1 MDEETRVSIEALK
14 RVRAQE
20 AEKKRERKLNGEKT
34 NNKGAA
40 TKQPLHD
47 WDHPDWSILDDR
59 RGALPDFPLDCLS
72 APVREWVKRAAHGA
86 GVTVAHVAVPA
97 IGIASGLIG
106 MARRVQASRSWSQPA
121 TCWTAVVGA
130 SGSGKTPGIDTIK
143 RALAQVERNNRN
155 KIDVLRRQHETKS
168 AAAKAAREEWKKG
181 VEEAISA
188 GKNAP
193 QMPEAATDP
202 GKFIIPRLYISNA
215 TIERL
220 GELLQARPQGTLLLM
235 DELAGLFMNMSRYSG
250 GEDNTFWLEA
260 WNGGSH
266 TVERMNRSLQIDNL
280 LVGVVGG
287 VQPDKFARSFEGDQ
301 DGMYARFLFAWPPAP
316 AYRPLTDEADET
328 DPDIINVM
336 TRLDRLAEFEDDN
349 LVKCSIALS
358 AEARVEFEQLRQFVR
373 GEMEALD
380 GREQEW
386 MAKAQAHA
394 LRLAGTLCLLDWASR
409 KDLTPAEAFPD
420 VPTAIGPE
428 YMTAAIRLVQDYFW
442 PHARAALRQSGL
454 SERHEN
460 ARRALRWIRAHG
472 HVEVSLKDIRLDALG
487 QKLDAE
493 ETANL
498 LAAMERSGWVR
509 KKEVKTEG
517 RSAWR
522 WEVNPKLH
530 PDAGSA
536 ESAGSPHPPTLS
548 ALPALPALPACHIEI
563 FPAANGR
570 DPEGGGAHRRNDL
583 EDCPLAPDGSPDD
596 SFDIPDDLQ
605 RCQHCGKPGAKRR
618 NVNGR
623 AVALHEGCSHAWAD
637 RQGRTTHSDGN
648 ERNRP
653 PTEPRCADV

>member
-34 NNKGAA
+34 NKGAA

-72 APVREWVKRAAHGA
+72 PPVREWVKRAAHGA

-143 RALAQVERNNRN
+143 RALTQVERNNRN

-316 AYRPLTDEADET
+316 AYRPLTDEADEF
-328 DPDIINVM
+328 DPDIINAM
-336 TRLDRLAEFEDDN
+336 TRLDRLAEFEDGN
-349 LVKCSIALS
+349 LVKRSIELS
-358 AEARVEFEQLRQFVR
+358 AEAREEFEGLRKWANR
-373 GEMEALD
+373 EREALD

-386 MAKAQAHA
+386 MAKASAHT
-394 LRLAGTLCLLDWASR
+394 LRLAGTLYLVDWAWGQS
-409 KDLTPAEAFPD
+409 PNP
-420 VPTAIGPE
+420 PTTIAPE
-428 YMTAAIRLVQDYFW
+428 YMVAAIKLVQGYFS
-442 PHARAALRQSGL
+442 PHARACLRQIGL
-454 SERHEN
+454 TERHTN
-460 ARRALRWIRAHG
+460 ARRVLRWLIATHKT
-472 HVEVSLKDIRLDALG
+472 EVSREEIRREALSQRLDADG
-487 QKLDAE
+487 TTE
-493 ETANL
+493 L
-498 LAAMERSGWVR
+498 LTSLCRSGWLR
-509 KKEVKTEG
+509 EKTSPSG
-517 RSAWR
+517 PQGGKPPRR
-522 WEVNPKLH
+522 WSVNPKLFSAPTAETALIAETTPSELTDPVSAVSAVSA
-530 PDAGSA
+530 PDPLDMPS
-536 ESAGSPHPPTLS
+536 ET
-548 ALPALPALPACHIEI
+548 
-563 FPAANGR
+563 N
-570 DPEGGGAHRRNDL
+570 GGGIPSFLQVANRKV
-583 EDCPLAPDGSPDD
+583 PL
-596 SFDIPDDLQ
+596 
-605 RCQHCGKPGAKRR
+605 
-618 NVNGR
+618 
-623 AVALHEGCSHAWAD
+623 D
-637 RQGRTTHSDGN
+637 RQCLVGPGREGDMG
-648 ERNRP
+648 
-653 PTEPRCADV
+653 C